1 MFYTDAKKKTNNR
14 RLKQFISCI
23 ADKCKQG
30 RLSQKSI
37 VTILRTLHMSIPII
51 FLIILLSSSYV
62 ICILTILVVMCIIF
76 MFYIFDGCLLS
87 MLEQE
92 LYKDNFNIVD
102 PFLELFNMEI
112 NNKNRKNISIINAF
126 IYILTMCIIY
136 YIRFY
141 KIKI

>member
-1 MFYTDAKKKTNNR
+1 MFYTDPKKKTNR
-14 RLKQFISCI
+14 RLKQFISSV
-23 ADKCKQG
+23 AVKCKQG

-51 FLIILLSSSYV
+51 FMFILLSASHV

-76 MFYIFDGCLLS
+76 MFYLFDGCWLS

-92 LYKDNFNIVD
+92 LYNDDFTIID
-102 PFLELFNMEI
+102 PFLELFNIEV

-126 IYILTMCIIY
+126 IYIITMCLLY
-136 YIRFY
+136 YIRFGHV
-141 KIKI
+141 KT

>member
-1 MFYTDAKKKTNNR
+1 MVYTDTKKNKNI
-14 RLKQFISCI
+14 RLKQFISGV

-51 FLIILLSSSYV
+51 FVFMLLYASHF
-62 ICILTILVVMCIIF
+62 ICIFTILVVMSIII
-76 MFYIFDGCLLS
+76 MFYIFDGCWLS

-92 LYKDNFNIVD
+92 LYNDNFSIID
-102 PFLELFNMEI
+102 PFLEIFNMEI

-126 IYILTMCIIY
+126 VYILTMGLIY
-136 YIRFY
+136 YIRFST
-141 KIKI
+141 IKS